1 MTGMKL
7 KIKQI
12 VIISMVLVCAVL
24 FSACMR
30 SDAGI
35 DPGDWGY
42 DCCVTY
48 DALGGI
54 INSREMREVYYMNNS
69 YLFQPSGTT
78 NMLVEPVKDGYSCR
92 MVYGEGGCDGC
103 GRQHRLPILC

>member
-42 DCCVTY
+42 GCCVTY

-54 INSREMREVYYMNNS
+54 INSCLLYTSR
-69 YLFQPSGTT
+69 
-78 NMLVEPVKDGYSCR
+78 CR
-92 MVYGEGGCDGC
+92 K
-103 GRQHRLPILC
+103 GRYNKECKRPRQSACRVRAHGAGSFSHP